1 MECRHGRY
9 AVREHAGRLWGEDRE
24 CAVGASCVRSC
35 ADGGTGKHGEGS
47 RGIRRGGRRDTEL
60 EKDTSPITIDWFVA
74 YDWYGKVFDPV
85 NNMADKKLQT
95 ETGITINV
103 ITGNADKLNALI
115 VSGELPDV
123 VTFDAVASQRLQ
135 MEDSGMVLDLEELS
149 EKYAPDL
156 NVPQSQK
163 DWYRNDDGKWY
174 SLVSFYYGPE
184 RCTDEF
190 GGFLVTHNSNFVRT
204 DLLEQIGMSMEDLK
218 TKEGFYEALKK

>member
-1 MECRHGRY
+1 MAVYGASGGSYLSVPAEILCKGYDNRSSEGITTTINFKGEVPMRRKEIMECRHGRY

-35 ADGGTGKHGEGS
+35 ADGEQESTEKAVEESAEAAGETPS
-47 RGIRRGGRRDTEL
+47 WK
-60 EKDTSPITIDWFVA
+60 KDTSPITIDWFVA

-123 VTFDAVASQRLQ
+123 VTFDAVASQKASGWRIPGWFWIWKNYRKSMRL
-135 MEDSGMVLDLEELS
+135 
-149 EKYAPDL
+149 
-156 NVPQSQK
+156 
-163 DWYRNDDGKWY
+163 
-174 SLVSFYYGPE
+174 
-184 RCTDEF
+184 
-190 GGFLVTHNSNFVRT
+190 
-204 DLLEQIGMSMEDLK
+204 I
-218 TKEGFYEALKK
+218 

>member
-1 MECRHGRY
+1 M
-9 AVREHAGRLWGEDRE
+9 
-24 CAVGASCVRSC
+24 
-35 ADGGTGKHGEGS
+35 
-47 RGIRRGGRRDTEL
+47 
-60 EKDTSPITIDWFVA
+60 A

-218 TKEGFYEALKK
+218 TKEGFYEGSEKSERTKSFSMTVWM